1 MFCGNMN
8 WHEQVRISGY
18 AQFPG
23 ITPAALIAAARES
36 IDRDLSDNYEPVREV
51 EYSNRSYCPGLVGT
65 PPILDLLERSPILE
79 VVDEAV
85 GLDKVAWDGGQI
97 AIRRAHNCD
106 REVPPDP
113 HIDGF
118 ASGLNGLEFGR
129 VYNHAVTVGVF
140 LTPIVR
146 AFAGNFAVWPGSHY
160 VYEKYLRE
168 RGPVAM
174 KESMPTPE
182 IGEPVQLICGIG
194 DAVFTHY
201 ELGHT
206 AAVNTS
212 DLDRIAVYFRI
223 WFRDAESNERRWEC
237 LTNIWRGW
245 KIKSS

>member
-1 MFCGNMN
+1 MD
-8 WHEQVRISGY
+8 WQDQVLANGY

-23 ITPAALIAAARES
+23 ITPAALIAAAREA
-36 IDRDLSDNYEPVREV
+36 IDRDLRDNYDPAREE
-51 EYSNRSYCPGLVGT
+51 EYSNRSYCPDLLGT
-65 PPILDLLERSPILE
+65 PPIMDLLEGSPIRE
-79 VVDEAV
+79 VVDDVV

-118 ASGLNGLEFGR
+118 TSGLNGLEEGR

-140 LTPIVR
+140 LTPLPR
-146 AFAGNFAVWPGSHY
+146 AFAGNFTVWPGSHHT
-160 VYEKYLRE
+160 YERYFRE

-174 KESMPTPE
+174 KEPMPTPE
-182 IGEPVQLICGIG
+182 IGQPVQLMCEVG
-194 DAVFTHY
+194 DAVLCHY
-201 ELGHT
+201 ELAH
-206 AAVNTS
+206 AATVNTA
-212 DLDRIAVYFRI
+212 DIDRIAVYFRI

-237 LTNIWRGW
+237 LTNIWHGW